1 MSSYQ
6 INKISSNSRYL
17 AEASCFNDIQYLDL
31 QFESCEKQYSEN
43 NQTTAR
49 TMNKKKP
56 SNVGGPFATLLGRR
70 DYSMID
76 GAYQYKTVDF
86 LKTNA
91 LFMTRKHTEQERQLG
106 RQNMVN

>member
-17 AEASCFNDIQYLDL
+17 AEASRFNDIQYLDL
-31 QFESCEKQYSEN
+31 EFESCDKQYSVGN
-43 NQTTAR
+43 R
-49 TMNKKKP
+49 NKAKNK
-56 SNVGGPFATLLGRR
+56 SCNLGGKFTLVSMH

-76 GAYQYKTVDF
+76 GAYPYKTVDF
-86 LKTNA
+86 LRTAA
-91 LFMTRKHTEQERQLG
+91 LTIVRKRAQQERRFG